1 MNRARPLTAGR
12 PGNDARLAKDEIRA
26 MHAAHSEM
34 VADALHLGCDLTDVN
49 RKMLDLLGTCAKD
62 IHQK

>member
-1 MNRARPLTAGR
+1 VVVCYAAGR

-34 VADALHLGCDLTDVN
+34 VADALHLGRDLTDVN
-49 RKMLDLLGTCAKD
+49 QKMLDLLGT
-62 IHQK
+62 